1 MIANTRQEAIQRAQ
15 DYLQHRPV
23 YLDTET
29 TGTKNNDTVIEVAVI
44 DHDGSVLV
52 DSLVRP
58 GKKIPPDASR
68 IHGITDADVQ
78 DAPAWGDVWPEVKA
92 AIQGRNV
99 GLYNQ
104 DFDLRLIRQTHKL
117 NWMNWKN
124 PPQTEFFDIMLLY
137 AQYKGD
143 WNTRRGG
150 YRWHSLENAG
160 RQCGIPLPNTHRA
173 KDDTLLTRALLLHMA
188 GAMD

>member
-1 MIANTRQEAIQRAQ
+1 
-15 DYLQHRPV
+15 V

-29 TGTKNNDTVIEVAVI
+29 TGTRNSDTVIEVAVI
-44 DHDGSVLV
+44 DHDGAVLV

-68 IHGITDADVQ
+68 IHGIRDADVQ
-78 DAPAWGDVWPEVKA
+78 DAPAWGDVWPEVEA

-117 NWMNWKN
+117 NWMNWKT
-124 PPQTEFFDIMLLY
+124 PPGTEFFDIMLLY

-173 KDDTLLTRALLLHMA
+173 KDDTLLTRALLHHMA
-188 GAMD
+188 QAMD